1 MGLGTNFRQK
11 LLALGIAPLVV
22 GQLVMLFAVMQ
33 TVETD
38 VDQRARNSL
47 QIGAEV
53 VDEYLSSRS
62 EQLKISV
69 EVLAADFG
77 LKEAAV
83 TRDEETIRSVLRN
96 HSLRVGASVAMLL
109 DVDGRVVAST
119 DDSVRHWQTDFA
131 SLVGD
136 GNSQS
141 RKIIATAGSS
151 VYQAFVVPLRAPVTV
166 GWIVAGFTIDQAV
179 VERIAGLTGLGVV
192 LVDIEHQTILASST
206 SLDDL
211 GKQAESTLFSIVEP
225 MKSVHTITHVG
236 VEQLALGAPLLAG
249 DDSVQLVLMRSMDEA
264 MAPYVQARNGLWIFA
279 FFLLSMVAMAAAWV
293 SGGIARPLRM
303 LTDAARKMSS
313 GQYHAAVN
321 VASNDEFGELAS
333 SFNAMGTAIAERE
346 SRIYHQMM
354 HDSLTDLPNRDKII
368 KLLSEGIAADPGQ
381 EFSVLAVRLSRMSKI
396 STTIGHS
403 ASDELIQLAARQLQ
417 LDLGEQD
424 FIGHVGSSDF
434 VIVLTGAGYDR
445 AQANAEKVEA
455 RLKTGVMLGNVNIS
469 LQTEIGIAM
478 YPQHGQ
484 EASQLLRNAMIARSE
499 ARSSNESLAVFEP
512 GREQHYE
519 RQLRIV
525 HDLRGAIQNN
535 ELVVYYQPKLALE
548 SGSVH
553 GAEALVRWEHPEY
566 GFLPPDEFIPAAE
579 EAGTIQTLTRFVMG
593 RAIADCRKWQSA
605 GHELQVSVNVS
616 AKDLL
621 DDYLPYF
628 VSQLLKEYQ
637 VPAHRLTL
645 EVTESTV
652 MQKVEKAVFVLE
664 CLRDIGVRISMD
676 DFGTG
681 QSSLAQLK
689 NIPVQELKIDK
700 SFIMTLCSDS
710 QNQAIVRTTL
720 QLAENMGLDVVA
732 EGVEDSQT
740 MQYLAQT
747 GCQQAQGY
755 HISKPISSPDFMQWL
770 ENRAKVP
777 KIDRRGAA
785 RPFTDK
791 VS

>member
-1 MGLGTNFRQK
+1 MGFGTNFRQK

-38 VDQRARNSL
+38 VDQRARDSL

-62 EQLKISV
+62 EQLKTSV

-83 TRDEETIRSVLRN
+83 TRDEQTIRSVLRN

-109 DVDGRVVAST
+109 DLDGRVIAST
-119 DDSVRHWQTDFA
+119 DDSAHLWQTDFA
-131 SLVGD
+131 GLLGQGGSV
-136 GNSQS
+136 S
-141 RKIIATAGSS
+141 RKIIAVADSS

-166 GWIVAGFTIDQAV
+166 GWIVVGFKIDQAV

-192 LVDIEHQTILASST
+192 LVEIEAQKILASSLPPGD
-206 SLDDL
+206 SGGD
-211 GKQAESTLFSIVEP
+211 AASSLFSVAAP
-225 MKSVHTITHVG
+225 MQSVHTMTHNG
-236 VEQLALGAPLLAG
+236 VEQLALGAPLLASNL
-249 DDSVQLVLMRSMDEA
+249 DVQLVLMRSLDEA

-303 LTDAARKMSS
+303 LTNAAKKMSS
-313 GQYHAAVN
+313 GQYHSVVS
-321 VASNDEFGELAS
+321 VASRDEFGELAS

-354 HDSLTDLPNRDKII
+354 HDPLTDLPNRDKIV
-368 KLLSEGIAADPGQ
+368 KLLSERIGDNVQQ
-381 EFSVLAVRLSRMSKI
+381 ELAVLSVRLSRMSKI

-417 LDLGEQD
+417 LDLGKQD

-434 VIVLTGAGYDR
+434 LIVLAGAGYDR
-445 AQANAEKVEA
+445 ALANAEKVEA
-455 RLKTGVMLGNVNIS
+455 RLRSGVMLGNVNIA

-478 YPQHGQ
+478 YPQHGTV
-484 EASQLLRNAMIARSE
+484 AAQLMRNAMIARSE
-499 ARSSNESLAVFEP
+499 ARSGNESIAVFEP
-512 GREQHYE
+512 GREQYYE

-525 HDLRGAIQNN
+525 HDLRSAIQNHQ
-535 ELVVYYQPKLALE
+535 LVVYYQPKLALE
-548 SGSVH
+548 SGAVH

-579 EAGTIQTLTRFVMG
+579 EAGTIQYLTRYVMG
-593 RAIADCRKWQSA
+593 RAIADCRKWQAA

-637 VPAHRLTL
+637 VPARRLTL

-700 SFIMTLCSDS
+700 SFITTLCSDG
-710 QNQAIVRTTL
+710 QNQAIVTTTL
-720 QLAENMGLDVVA
+720 QLARNMNLEVVA
-732 EGVEDSQT
+732 EGVEDSRT
-740 MQYLAQT
+740 MQYLADA
-747 GCQQAQGY
+747 GCGQAQGY
-755 HISKPISSPDFMQWL
+755 HISKPINPEHFIQWL
-770 ENRAKVP
+770 DSRSGVP
-777 KIDRRGAA
+777 RIDRRGSN
-785 RPFTDK
+785 RPFTGK
-791 VS
+791 AS

>member
-1 MGLGTNFRQK
+1 MGVGSNFRQK

-38 VDQRARNSL
+38 VNQRARDSL
-47 QIGAEV
+47 QIGAAV

-62 EQLKISV
+62 DQLKTSV

-83 TRDEETIRSVLRN
+83 THDEQTIRSVLRN
-96 HSLRVGASVAMLL
+96 HSLRVGANVAMFL
-109 DVDGRVVAST
+109 DMDGGIVAST
-119 DDSVRHWQTDFA
+119 AENPQQWQTDFSGLVEGGSA
-131 SLVGD
+131 S
-136 GNSQS
+136 
-141 RKIIATAGSS
+141 RRIIAVVGSS

-166 GWIVAGFTIDQAV
+166 GWIVVGFKIDQAV
-179 VERIAGLTGLGVV
+179 VERIAGLTGLEVV
-192 LVDIEHQTILASST
+192 LVDIEHQKILAASS
-206 SLDDL
+206 SLEKNSRQGEL
-211 GKQAESTLFSIVEP
+211 SLFSVITSGD
-225 MKSVHTITHVG
+225 SVYTVTHEG
-236 VEQLALGAPLLAG
+236 VEQLALGASLLF
-249 DDSVQLVLMRSMDEA
+249 DDDRVKLVLMRSMDEA
-264 MAPYVQARNGLWIFA
+264 MAPYIQARNGLWVFA
-279 FFLLSMVAMAAAWV
+279 FILLSMVALAAAWV

-313 GQYHAAVN
+313 GQYQATVS

-346 SRIYHQMM
+346 RRIYHQMM
-354 HDSLTDLPNRDKII
+354 HDPLTDLPNRDKII
-368 KLLSEGIAADPGQ
+368 KLLSEIIAENADR
-381 EFSVLAVRLSRMSKI
+381 ELCVLAVRLSRMSKI

-403 ASDELIQLAARQLQ
+403 ASDELIRLAARQLQ
-417 LDLGEQD
+417 LDLGELD
-424 FIGHVGSSDF
+424 FIGHLGSSDF
-434 VIVLTGAGYDR
+434 VIVLNGAGYDR

-455 RLKTGVMLGNVNIS
+455 RLNSGVMLGNVDIS
-469 LQTEIGIAM
+469 LQTEIGIAI
-478 YPQHGQ
+478 YPLHGDD
-484 EASQLLRNAMIARSE
+484 ASQLLRSAMIARSE
-499 ARSSNESLAVFEP
+499 ARSGNESIAVFEP
-512 GREQHYE
+512 GREQYYE

-525 HDLRGAIQNN
+525 HDLRSAIQKN

-579 EAGTIQTLTRFVMG
+579 EAGTIQYLTRHVMG
-593 RAIADCRKWQSA
+593 RAIADCHKWQSA

-637 VPAHRLTL
+637 LPAHRLTL
-645 EVTESTV
+645 EVTESAV

-689 NIPVQELKIDK
+689 NIPLQELKIDK
-700 SFIMTLCSDS
+700 AFIMTLCSDS

-720 QLAENMGLDVVA
+720 QLARNMKLGVVA
-732 EGVEDSQT
+732 EGVEDSLT
-740 MQYLAQT
+740 MQYLADA

-755 HISKPISSPDFMQWL
+755 HISKPISSADFIQWL
-770 ENRAKVP
+770 DSRANVP
-777 KIDRRGAA
+777 KLDRRGND
-785 RPFTDK
+785 RPFSSK